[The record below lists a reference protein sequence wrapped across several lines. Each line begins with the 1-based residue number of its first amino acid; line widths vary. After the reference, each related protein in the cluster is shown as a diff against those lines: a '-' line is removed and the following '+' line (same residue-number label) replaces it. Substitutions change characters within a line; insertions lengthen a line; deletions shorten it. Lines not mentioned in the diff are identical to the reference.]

1 MVMGRIST
9 KLKIMTAAL
18 LSTCAALFPPTVN
31 AELRAFRLKIT
42 DTSTGTERIVISRL
56 DDLQYRQ
63 YFAVKSSEQ
72 ITIDR
77 TWMCYQ
83 RSDYTGTLCQAPESA
98 GPVSGDQ
105 DRSPAGSP
113 ASNLNSP

>member
-1 MVMGRIST
+1 MGRNF
-9 KLKIMTAAL
+9 KILRNLLAAVFCGFLFSGTA
-18 LSTCAALFPPTVN
+18 N

-42 DTSTGTERIVISRL
+42 DTATGTERIVISRL

-72 ITIDR
+72 ISIDQ

-83 RSDYTGTLCQAPESA
+83 RSDFAGTLCNAPEKS

-105 DRSPAGSP
+105 DRSPAGTP
-113 ASNLNSP
+113 ASNLNSQ

>member
-1 MVMGRIST
+1 MGRNF
-9 KLKIMTAAL
+9 KILRNLLAAVVCGFLFSGTAK
-18 LSTCAALFPPTVN
+18 

-42 DTSTGTERIVISRL
+42 DTATGTERIVISRL

-72 ITIDR
+72 ISIDQ

-83 RSDYTGTLCQAPESA
+83 RSDFAGTLCNAPEKS

-105 DRSPAGSP
+105 DRSPAGTP
-113 ASNLNSP
+113 ASNLNSQ